1 MQPSRKRHSVPT
13 NVRQASDVSDPES
26 NYRAG
31 LVAIVGRP
39 NVGKSTLLNRL
50 IGQKLS
56 ITSRKPQTTRHR
68 VSGIVTTPQAQFVY
82 VDTPGFQTG
91 RRNALGAAMNRVVT
105 QSLAG
110 VDVVVFV
117 VEAGRFGDVDRAV
130 ARLLPTDRAC
140 VVAINKIDTLADKRT
155 LLPFIGRLA
164 HELPHAQIVP
174 VSAEKGH
181 QVDRL
186 QEVIRTLLP
195 EQAALYPEEQITDRD
210 ERFFA
215 AEFLREKIFRLLG
228 DELPYGTTVV
238 IEQFEE
244 EGDLRRI
251 HAAVIVDKS
260 SHKAIVIGAG
270 GEKLKRMASAAR
282 RDMEALFGGKVHLEV
297 WVKVRGGWSD
307 DAAVLASLGYG

>member
-1 MQPSRKRHSVPT
+1 M
-13 NVRQASDVSDPES
+13 SDPATA
-26 NYRAG
+26 YRAG

-68 VSGIVTTPQAQFVY
+68 ISGIVTTPQAQFVY

-91 RRNALGAAMNRVVT
+91 RRNALGTAMNRVVT

-130 ARLLPTDRAC
+130 ARLLPSDRAC
-140 VVAINKIDTLADKRT
+140 VVAINKIDTLADKRA
-155 LLPFIGRLA
+155 LLPFIERLA
-164 HELPHAQIVP
+164 GELPAAQIVP
-174 VSAEKGH
+174 VSAEKGQ

-195 EQAALYPEEQITDRD
+195 EQAAIYPEEQITDRD

-307 DAAVLASLGYG
+307 DAAVLGSLGYG